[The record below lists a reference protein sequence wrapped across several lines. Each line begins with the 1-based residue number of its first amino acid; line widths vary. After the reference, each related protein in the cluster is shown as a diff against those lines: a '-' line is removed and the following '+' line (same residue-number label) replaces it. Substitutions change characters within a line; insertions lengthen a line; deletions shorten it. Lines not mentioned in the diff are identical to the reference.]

1 MQDCEL
7 ITLIKN
13 NPNSGLDILMKTYM
27 ALVCTVIR
35 DKIGGVCDE
44 FEMESCAS
52 DVFIEFY
59 NNIDKF
65 DTDKGSIKTFLCLV
79 AKRRAIDQFRKK
91 AKELCNVSLD
101 NDDAFLSI
109 SDNTNVEEE
118 IVSKEMKAA
127 LMDAVKGLGE
137 PDSEIIIRKF
147 YLGEN
152 SKQISDR
159 LSMTVSA
166 IDTRASRA
174 LKKLRTK
181 IAILESI

>member
-1 MQDCEL
+1 
-7 ITLIKN
+7 
-13 NPNSGLDILMKTYM
+13 
-27 ALVCTVIR
+27 
-35 DKIGGVCDE
+35 
-44 FEMESCAS
+44 
-52 DVFIEFY
+52 
-59 NNIDKF
+59 
-65 DTDKGSIKTFLCLV
+65 
-79 AKRRAIDQFRKK
+79 
-91 AKELCNVSLD
+91 
-101 NDDAFLSI
+101 
-109 SDNTNVEEE
+109 
-118 IVSKEMKAA
+118 
-127 LMDAVKGLGE
+127 MDAVKGLGE